1 MVSSQSTPR
10 PTPSWRAVRS
20 LRGFT
25 LVELLVV
32 IAIIGILIALLLPAV
47 QSVRETGRR
56 AQCGNNLKQIALALA
71 AYESTKRVFPPG
83 RMGCDGWTRDVCTNN
98 PGWRRPGT
106 SGFVMILPNLELES
120 LYNRFDPFAKGAVFP
135 ASPGDQSDGTTDGW
149 RTTAIAEALTVRPE
163 IFVCPSSVTL
173 PTYRDTQNATGCYAL
188 VQGSRGPSY
197 GISQT
202 LVKHYNT
209 GMFCYRT
216 TWRRAN
222 VRDGMSNTMF
232 VGETVEGHTIASA
245 NIWSLGARHLHS
257 MRSTDN
263 PLNTRPGEGV
273 FVKVGGGGGTGDDPP
288 LYGYRANG
296 AFASDHPGGAQF
308 AFGDGHIAFLS
319 ENIDLISYRALSTRD
334 GGEVMQPP

>member
-1 MVSSQSTPR
+1 MPPSDSPLYPR
-10 PTPSWRAVRS
+10 PFYRAVHS

-32 IAIIGILIALLLPAV
+32 IAIIGILISLLLPAV
-47 QSVRETGRR
+47 QSVRESGRR

-71 AYESTKRVFPPG
+71 AYQTGKRVFPPG

-98 PGWRRPGT
+98 PGLARPGT
-106 SGFVMILPNLELES
+106 SGFVMILPNLEQQS
-120 LYNRFDPFAKGAVFP
+120 LYDAFVPFAKGAVFP
-135 ASPGDQSDGTTDGW
+135 ASPGDQSDGTTSGW
-149 RTTAIAEALTVRPE
+149 RTPPIADAIKVRPE
-163 IFVCPSSVTL
+163 VFVCPSSGTM
-173 PTYRDTQNATGCYAL
+173 PTYRTTQNATGCYAL

-202 LVKHYNT
+202 LVKHYNN

-232 VGETVEGHTIASA
+232 VGEIVEGHTIASA
-245 NIWSLGARHLHS
+245 NVWSLGARHLHS

-273 FVKVGGGGGTGDDPP
+273 FVKVGGGGGTGSDPP
-288 LYGYRANG
+288 LYGYKANG
-296 AFASDHPGGAQF
+296 AFASEHPGGALF
-308 AFGDGHIAFLS
+308 AFGDGHVEYLS

-334 GGEVMQPP
+334 GGEVLSR